1 MPVKPYN
8 IEQSREMLH
17 RSDQLIVRGCQGHKR
32 SHEMLE
38 LGYPV
43 FTQRASGARFW
54 DVDGNE
60 YLDYL
65 MGFGPIVLG
74 HNDPAVNAAVLA
86 QMEEG
91 TIYSTAHPKELEVA
105 EMLIDLIPAVEML
118 GFLIG
123 GSAATSAAVRL
134 ARAYTG
140 RDKVIPLRL
149 SRLARLVAHRRRRLA
164 GRGRAPH
171 TGSPLR
177 GPRCPGRLLQAE

>member
-43 FTQRASGARFW
+43 FTKRASGARFW

-74 HNDPAVNAAVLA
+74 HNDPAVSAAVRA

-123 GSAATSAAVRL
+123 GSAGDVGCRAAGPRL
-134 ARAYTG
+134 RRPRQG
-140 RDKVIPLRL
+140 HPLRL
-149 SRLARLVAHRRRRLA
+149 SRLARLVTHR
-164 GRGRAPH
+164 G
-171 TGSPLR
+171 
-177 GPRCPGRLLQAE
+177 

>member
-8 IEQSREMLH
+8 IEQSKALLD

-32 SHEMLE
+32 SHDMLA

-43 FTQRASGARFW
+43 FTQRAAGARFW

-65 MGFGPIVLG
+65 MGFGPILLG
-74 HNDPAVNAAVLA
+74 YNDPVVNAAVQA

-105 EMLIDLIPAVEML
+105 QMLIDLIPAVEML

-140 RDKVIPLRL
+140 RDKVLRCGYHGWHDW
-149 SRLARLVAHRRRRLA
+149 SAPRTRARL
-164 GRGRAPH
+164 P
-171 TGSPLR
+171 
-177 GPRCPGRLLQAE
+177 